1 MKEWLKAVKL
11 FFRGAVSDS
20 ATDKLEYKA
29 AVLND
34 TFLTVVLSERLG
46 IPNPMAYY
54 TAELLPY
61 IGNDLPGWERRMA
74 DRESV
79 ISRVMGEVGEP

>member
-1 MKEWLKAVKL
+1 MKGWLKAVEL
-11 FFRGAVSDS
+11 FFRGAISDS

-29 AVLND
+29 AVLDD

-54 TAELLPY
+54 TVELLPY
-61 IGNDLPGWERRMA
+61 IGNEIPGWERRMA